1 MAPSPAP
8 LPAPFP
14 APCPA
19 PPGPSPAMKL
29 YSYPKCSTCRKALSW
44 LAERGIKIDPID
56 ITIEAPSLD
65 ELRAGM
71 EQLGRQR
78 LINSSGQSYR
88 ALGAATVK
96 AMDDSQALA
105 ALAGDGKLVK
115 RPYLINDDGQVI
127 TGFKVEEWQAILG

>member
-1 MAPSPAP
+1 M
-8 LPAPFP
+8 APFP
-14 APCPA
+14 SSPACAFPA

-78 LINSSGQSYR
+78 LFNSSGQSYR
-88 ALGAATVK
+88 ALGAATIK

-115 RPYLINDDGQVI
+115 RPYLISDDGRVI
-127 TGFKVEEWQAILG
+127 TGFKVEEWQALLG

>member
-1 MAPSPAP
+1 
-8 LPAPFP
+8 
-14 APCPA
+14 
-19 PPGPSPAMKL
+19 MKL

-56 ITIEAPSLD
+56 ITIEPPSLD

-78 LINSSGQSYR
+78 LFNSSGQSYR
-88 ALGAATVK
+88 ALGAATIK

-115 RPYLINDDGQVI
+115 RPYLINDNGQVL
-127 TGFKVEEWQAILG
+127 TGFKLEEWQALLG

>member
-1 MAPSPAP
+1 
-8 LPAPFP
+8 
-14 APCPA
+14 
-19 PPGPSPAMKL
+19 MKL
-29 YSYPKCSTCRKALSW
+29 YSYPKCSTCRKAISW

-78 LINSSGQSYR
+78 LFNSSGQSYR

-115 RPYLINDDGQVI
+115 RPYLISDAGRVL
-127 TGFKVEEWQAILG
+127 TGFKLEEWQEIFG